1 MTVAGEE
8 RIYFL
13 TTPPAHDG
21 TTPVPLVL
29 DFHGLGEG
37 AQLHMS
43 MSNFGAVAKEK
54 GFAVVFPHGQGTPVR
69 WDTRFPPTENHD
81 LQFVDQLLDSL
92 GRELCLDTSRVYS
105 TGLSY
110 GAIMTS
116 FLACA
121 RTDKLAAV
129 APVAGV
135 QLLDCAPSRPMPLI
149 TFHGTADPI
158 LLFNGGFGSI
168 PGLSSGS
175 GDGGQTTTTK
185 PAELDGPGYP
195 ATVAQ
200 WAANNGCDPDP
211 VDTTISPEVL
221 HRVYR
226 CPAGQDVEFYILT
239 GGGHAWPGSETSK
252 AIGNVVGHT
261 TFDINASEVAWD
273 FLSRFQLP

>member
-8 RIYFL
+8 RQYFL
-13 TTPPAHDG
+13 TVPPQHDG
-21 TTPVPLVL
+21 KTPVPLLL

-54 GFAVVFPHGQGTPVR
+54 GFVVAFPHGQGTPVR
-69 WDTRFPPTENHD
+69 WDTRFPPVENHD
-81 LQFVDQLLDSL
+81 LEFVDRLLERL
-92 GRELCLDTSRVYS
+92 GQELCLDESRVYS

-121 RTDKLAAV
+121 RTDKFAAV
-129 APVAGV
+129 APVAGI
-135 QLLDCAPSRPMPLI
+135 QLLDCTPSRPLPAI
-149 TFHGTADPI
+149 TFHGTDDPI

-168 PGLSSGS
+168 PGLTAGGS
-175 GDGGQTTTTK
+175 PTTTAK
-185 PAELDGPGYP
+185 PADLNGAGYP

-200 WAANNGCDPDP
+200 WAKNNGCDPTP
-211 VDTTISPEVL
+211 TDTTISPEVL

-226 CPAGQDVEFYILT
+226 CPVGQDVEFYILT

-273 FLSRFQLP
+273 FLSRFQLPG